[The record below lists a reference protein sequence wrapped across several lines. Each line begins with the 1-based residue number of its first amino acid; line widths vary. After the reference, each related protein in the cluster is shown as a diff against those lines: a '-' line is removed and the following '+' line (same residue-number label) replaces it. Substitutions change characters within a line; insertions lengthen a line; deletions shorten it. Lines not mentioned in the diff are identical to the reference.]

1 MTQIILDKQIAQDD
15 WVLVADDAAL
25 SDGNEVINFSRW
37 NAANNADS
45 GSEQAADKAALIA
58 KRDAGTLGIQLNA
71 GDTADLLAED
81 SQGFALITVEFPK
94 FADGRG
100 YSAARLLRERYGFT
114 GQLRAVGDVLFDQ
127 LFFMMRCGFNAMA
140 MREDQ
145 DLDLAVKGF
154 ETFSA
159 PYQGDV
165 NDARP
170 LFRRRG

>member
-1 MTQIILDKQIAQDD
+1 MTQIILDKQIANDD
-15 WVLVADDAAL
+15 WSLVADEAAL
-25 SDGNEVINFSRW
+25 SGAKEVINFSRW
-37 NAANNADS
+37 AAAE
-45 GSEQAADKAALIA
+45 GADKDALIA

-71 GDTADLLAED
+71 GDTADLLAEQ
-81 SQGFALITVEFPK
+81 SQGFALINVEFPK

-100 YSAARLLRERYGFT
+100 YSAARLLRERFAYT
-114 GQLRAVGDVLFDQ
+114 GELRAVGDVLFDQ

-165 NDARP
+165 NDTRP
-170 LFRRRG
+170 LFRRR

>member
-1 MTQIILDKQIAQDD
+1 MTQIILDKQITNDD
-15 WVLVADDAAL
+15 WTLVADDAAL
-25 SDGNEVINFSRW
+25 TAAKEVINFSRW
-37 NAANNADS
+37 AAAA
-45 GSEQAADKAALIA
+45 GADKAALIT
-58 KRDAGTLGIQLNA
+58 KRDAGSLGIQLNA
-71 GDTADLLAED
+71 GDTADLLAAD
-81 SQGFALITVEFPK
+81 SQGFALINVEFPK

-100 YSAARLLRERYGFT
+100 YSAARLLRERYDFS

-127 LFFMMRCGFNAMA
+127 LFYMMRCGFNAMA
-140 MREDQ
+140 MRADQ

-165 NDARP
+165 NDPRP

>member
-1 MTQIILDKQIAQDD
+1 MTQIILDKKITNDD
-15 WVLVADDAAL
+15 WTLVADDAAL
-25 SDGNEVINFSRW
+25 TAAKEVINFSRW
-37 NAANNADS
+37 AAAA
-45 GSEQAADKAALIA
+45 GADKAALIT
-58 KRDAGTLGIQLNA
+58 KRDAGSLGIQLNA
-71 GDTADLLAED
+71 GDTADLLAAD
-81 SQGFALITVEFPK
+81 SQGFALINVEFPK

-100 YSAARLLRERYGFT
+100 YSAARLLRERYDFS

-127 LFFMMRCGFNAMA
+127 LFYMMRCGFNAMA
-140 MREDQ
+140 MRADQ

-165 NDARP
+165 NDPRP

>member
-1 MTQIILDKQIAQDD
+1 MTQIILDKQIAKDD
-15 WVLVADDAAL
+15 WTLVADDVAL
-25 SDGNEVINFSRW
+25 TDANEVINFSRW
-37 NAANNADS
+37 ANVE
-45 GSEQAADKAALIA
+45 GADKDALVA

-71 GDTADLLAED
+71 GDTADLLAAD
-81 SQGFALITVEFPK
+81 SQGFALVNVEFPK

-127 LFFMMRCGFNAMA
+127 LFYMMRCGFNAMA
-140 MREDQ
+140 MRDDQ

-154 ETFSA
+154 ETFST

-165 NDARP
+165 NDPRP
-170 LFRRRG
+170 LFRRR

>member
-1 MTQIILDKQIAQDD
+1 MTQIILDKQIANND
-15 WVLVADDAAL
+15 WTLIADDAPLTDAK
-25 SDGNEVINFSRW
+25 EVINFSRW
-37 NAANNADS
+37 ANAE
-45 GSEQAADKAALIA
+45 GADKDALIT

-71 GDTADLLAED
+71 GDTADLLAND
-81 SQGFALITVEFPK
+81 SAGFALINVEFPK

-145 DLDLAVKGF
+145 DLELAVKGF
-154 ETFSA
+154 ETFSS

-165 NDARP
+165 NDTRP
-170 LFRRRG
+170 LFRRRA

>member
-1 MTQIILDKQIAQDD
+1 MTQIILDKQIVNDD
-15 WVLVADDAAL
+15 WTLVADDAAL
-25 SDGNEVINFSRW
+25 SAAKEVVNFSRW
-37 NAANNADS
+37 AAAE
-45 GSEQAADKAALIA
+45 GADKDALVA

-71 GDTADLLAED
+71 GDTADLLAAD
-81 SQGFALITVEFPK
+81 SQGFALISVEFPK

-114 GQLRAVGDVLFDQ
+114 GQLRAIGDVLFDQ

-154 ETFSA
+154 ETFSSS
-159 PYQGDV
+159 YQVDV
-165 NDARP
+165 NATRP
-170 LFRRRG
+170 LFRRRV

>member
-1 MTQIILDKQIAQDD
+1 MTQIILDKQIANDN
-15 WVLVADDAAL
+15 WTLVADDAAL
-25 SDGNEVINFSRW
+25 TDADEVINFSRW
-37 NAANNADS
+37 ANAE
-45 GSEQAADKAALIA
+45 GADKEALVA

-71 GDTADLLAED
+71 GDTADLLAAD
-81 SQGFALITVEFPK
+81 SQGFALVNVEFPK

-127 LFFMMRCGFNAMA
+127 LFYMMRCGFNAMA
-140 MREDQ
+140 MRADQ

-154 ETFSA
+154 ETFST

-165 NDARP
+165 NDTRP
-170 LFRRRG
+170 LFRRR

>member
-1 MTQIILDKQIAQDD
+1 MTQIILDKQIAQND
-15 WVLVADDAAL
+15 WTLVADDATL
-25 SDGNEVINFSRW
+25 SDALEVINFSRW
-37 NAANNADS
+37 SKAE
-45 GSEQAADKAALIA
+45 GSDKQALIA

-71 GDTADLLAED
+71 GDTADLLAND
-81 SQGFALITVEFPK
+81 CQGFALINVEFPK

-100 YSAARLLRERYGFT
+100 YSAARLLRERFGFK

-145 DLDLAVKGF
+145 DLDLAVNGS

-159 PYQGDV
+159 PSQADV
-165 NDARP
+165 NDTRP
-170 LFRRRG
+170 LFRRR

>member
-1 MTQIILDKQIAQDD
+1 MTQIILDKQIVNDD
-15 WVLVADDAAL
+15 WTLVADDAAL
-25 SDGNEVINFSRW
+25 SAAKEVVNFSRW
-37 NAANNADS
+37 AAAE
-45 GSEQAADKAALIA
+45 GADKDALVA

-71 GDTADLLAED
+71 GDTADLLAAD
-81 SQGFALITVEFPK
+81 SQGFALISVEFPK

-114 GQLRAVGDVLFDQ
+114 GQLRAIGDVLFDQ

-154 ETFSA
+154 ETFSSS
-159 PYQGDV
+159 YQGDV
-165 NDARP
+165 NDTRP

>member
-1 MTQIILDKQIAQDD
+1 MTQIILDKQISSDD
-15 WVLVADDAAL
+15 WTLVADDAAL
-25 SDGNEVINFSRW
+25 TESKEIINFSRW
-37 NAANNADS
+37 NAAED
-45 GSEQAADKAALIA
+45 ADKEALIA

-71 GDTADLLAED
+71 GDTADLLAND
-81 SQGFALITVEFPK
+81 SQGFALINVEFPK
-94 FADGRG
+94 FSDGRG

-127 LFFMMRCGFNAMA
+127 LFSMMRCGFNAMA

-145 DLDLAVKGF
+145 DLELAVKGF

-165 NDARP
+165 NDTRP
-170 LFRRRG
+170 LFRRRA

>member
-1 MTQIILDKQIAQDD
+1 MTQIIVDKKIIQDD
-15 WVLVADDAAL
+15 WTLVADDFLLTEAK
-25 SDGNEVINFSRW
+25 EIINFTRW
-37 NAANNADS
+37 NNAEGTDKDS
-45 GSEQAADKAALIA
+45 LIA
-58 KRDAGTLGIQLNA
+58 KRDAGTLGLQMNA
-71 GDTADLLAED
+71 GDTADLLADEC
-81 SQGFALITVEFPK
+81 QGFALINVDFPK

-100 YSAARLLRERYGFT
+100 YSTARLLRERYDFS

-145 DLDLAVKGF
+145 DLDLAIKGF
-154 ETFSA
+154 DTFSD

-165 NDARP
+165 NDTRP

>member
-1 MTQIILDKQIAQDD
+1 MTQIILDKQIVNDD
-15 WVLVADDAAL
+15 WTLVADDAAL
-25 SDGNEVINFSRW
+25 SAAKEVVNFSRW
-37 NAANNADS
+37 VAAE
-45 GSEQAADKAALIA
+45 GADKDALVA

-71 GDTADLLAED
+71 GDTADLLAAD
-81 SQGFALITVEFPK
+81 SQGFALISVEFPK

-100 YSAARLLRERYGFT
+100 YSAARLLRERYSFT
-114 GQLRAVGDVLFDQ
+114 GQLRAIGDVLFDQ

-154 ETFSA
+154 ETFSSS
-159 PYQGDV
+159 YQGDV
-165 NDARP
+165 NDTRP

>member
-1 MTQIILDKQIAQDD
+1 MTQIILDKQIAKDD
-15 WVLVADDAAL
+15 WTLVADDVAL
-25 SDGNEVINFSRW
+25 TDANEVINFSRW
-37 NAANNADS
+37 ANAE
-45 GSEQAADKAALIA
+45 GADKDALVA

-71 GDTADLLAED
+71 GDTADLLAAD
-81 SQGFALITVEFPK
+81 SQGFALVNVEFPK

-127 LFFMMRCGFNAMA
+127 LFYMMRCGFNAMA
-140 MREDQ
+140 MRADQ

-154 ETFSA
+154 ETFST

-165 NDARP
+165 NDPRP
-170 LFRRRG
+170 LFRRR

>member
-1 MTQIILDKQIAQDD
+1 MTQIILDKQIAKDD
-15 WVLVADDAAL
+15 WTLVADDVAL
-25 SDGNEVINFSRW
+25 TDANEVINFSRW
-37 NAANNADS
+37 ANAE
-45 GSEQAADKAALIA
+45 GADKDALVA

-71 GDTADLLAED
+71 GDTADLLAAD
-81 SQGFALITVEFPK
+81 SQGFALVNVEFPK

-127 LFFMMRCGFNAMA
+127 LFYMMRCGFNAMA
-140 MREDQ
+140 MRDDQ

-154 ETFSA
+154 ETFST

-165 NDARP
+165 NDPRP
-170 LFRRRG
+170 LFRRR

>member
-1 MTQIILDKQIAQDD
+1 MTQIILDKQIANDD
-15 WVLVADDAAL
+15 WTLVADDAAL
-25 SDGNEVINFSRW
+25 SDANEVINFSRW
-37 NAANNADS
+37 AAAES
-45 GSEQAADKAALIA
+45 TDKEALIA
-58 KRDAGTLGIQLNA
+58 KRDAGSLGIQLNA
-71 GDTADLLAED
+71 GDTADLLAAD
-81 SQGFALITVEFPK
+81 SQGFALINVEFPK

-127 LFFMMRCGFNAMA
+127 LFYMMRCGFNAMA
-140 MREDQ
+140 MRVDQ
-145 DLDLAVKGF
+145 NLELAVKGF

-165 NDARP
+165 NDTRP

>member
-1 MTQIILDKQIAQDD
+1 MTQIILDKQIVNDD
-15 WVLVADDAAL
+15 WTLVADDAAL
-25 SDGNEVINFSRW
+25 SAAKEVVNFSRW
-37 NAANNADS
+37 AAAE
-45 GSEQAADKAALIA
+45 GADKDALVA
-58 KRDAGTLGIQLNA
+58 KRDTGTLGIQLNA
-71 GDTADLLAED
+71 GDTADLLAAD
-81 SQGFALITVEFPK
+81 SQGFALISVEFPK

-114 GQLRAVGDVLFDQ
+114 GQLRAIGDVLFDQ

-154 ETFSA
+154 ETFSSS
-159 PYQGDV
+159 YQGDV
-165 NDARP
+165 NDTRP

>member
-1 MTQIILDKQIAQDD
+1 MTQIILDKQIVNDD
-15 WVLVADDAAL
+15 WTLVADDAVL
-25 SDGNEVINFSRW
+25 SSAKEIINFSRW
-37 NAANNADS
+37 ATAE
-45 GSEQAADKAALIA
+45 GTDKEALVA

-71 GDTADLLAED
+71 GDTADLLAND
-81 SQGFALITVEFPK
+81 SQGFALISVEFPK

-114 GQLRAVGDVLFDQ
+114 GQLRSVGDVLFDQ

-154 ETFSA
+154 ETFTSS
-159 PYQGDV
+159 YQGDV
-165 NDARP
+165 NDTRP

>member
-1 MTQIILDKQIAQDD
+1 MTQIILDKQIVNDD
-15 WVLVADDAAL
+15 WTLVADDAAL
-25 SDGNEVINFSRW
+25 SAAKEVVNFSRW
-37 NAANNADS
+37 VAAE
-45 GSEQAADKAALIA
+45 GADKDALVA

-71 GDTADLLAED
+71 GDTADLLAAD
-81 SQGFALITVEFPK
+81 SQGFALISVEFPK

-114 GQLRAVGDVLFDQ
+114 GQLRAIGDVLFDQ

-154 ETFSA
+154 ETFSSS
-159 PYQGDV
+159 YQGDV
-165 NDARP
+165 NDTRP

>member
-1 MTQIILDKQIAQDD
+1 MTQIILDKQIVNDD
-15 WVLVADDAAL
+15 WTLVADDVAL
-25 SDGNEVINFSRW
+25 SAAKEVINFSRW
-37 NAANNADS
+37 AAAES
-45 GSEQAADKAALIA
+45 SDKDALVA

-71 GDTADLLAED
+71 GDTADLLAD
-81 SQGFALITVEFPK
+81 ASQGFALINVEFPK

-114 GQLRAVGDVLFDQ
+114 GQLRSVGDVLFDQ

-154 ETFSA
+154 ETFSSS
-159 PYQGDV
+159 YQGDV
-165 NDARP
+165 NDTRP

>member
-1 MTQIILDKQIAQDD
+1 MNMTQIILDKKIATDD
-15 WVLVADDAAL
+15 WNLVADDMAL
-25 SDGNEVINFSRW
+25 STAKEVINFSRW
-37 NAANNADS
+37 AAAV
-45 GSEQAADKAALIA
+45 GVEKEALIA

-71 GDTADLLAED
+71 GDTADLLADEC
-81 SQGFALITVEFPK
+81 QGFALINVEFPK

-114 GQLRAVGDVLFDQ
+114 GQLRAIGDVLYDQ

-140 MREDQ
+140 MRADQ

-159 PYQGDV
+159 PYQADV
-165 NDARP
+165 NDKRP
-170 LFRRRG
+170 LFRRRN

>member
-1 MTQIILDKQIAQDD
+1 MTQIILDKQIAKDD
-15 WVLVADDAAL
+15 WTLVADDAAL
-25 SDGNEVINFSRW
+25 TDANEVINFSRW
-37 NAANNADS
+37 ANAEGAEKD
-45 GSEQAADKAALIA
+45 ALVA

-71 GDTADLLAED
+71 GDTADLLATD
-81 SQGFALITVEFPK
+81 SQGFALVNVEFPK

-127 LFFMMRCGFNAMA
+127 LFYMMRCGFNAMA
-140 MREDQ
+140 MRADQ

-154 ETFSA
+154 DTFST

-165 NDARP
+165 NDPRP
-170 LFRRRG
+170 LFRRR